1 MQTLSARRPLNG
13 LLLLDKPAGITSNR
27 ALQIAKH
34 LYRAEKAGHTGTL
47 DPLATG
53 LLPICF
59 GEATKFA
66 GGLLDAGKRYE
77 ATIKLGVTTTTGD
90 AEGEVIERRA
100 VDIHRDKIEAA
111 LRCQR
116 GHIEQVPPMHSA
128 LKHEGRPL
136 YRYAREGVAIE
147 REARK
152 VVIHELVLKA
162 AHDDEIELI
171 VHCSKG
177 VYVRVLAEDI
187 GRALGCGAHLL
198 RLRRI
203 GVGQFEVGHAMTLV
217 GIEAMTPDQ
226 RDRCLLDED
235 SMLSALPS
243 ITLDAARVRDLMRGQ
258 RIAVD
263 RPTAQGR
270 LRVYDDCQHFLG
282 VAENGEGVIAAR
294 RLIDA
299 ERYAFLLEQRLG

>member
-1 MQTLSARRPLNG
+1 MQTRSERRPLNG
-13 LLLLDKPAGITSNR
+13 VLLLDKPSGVTSNR
-27 ALQIAKH
+27 ALQAVKR
-34 LYRAEKAGHTGTL
+34 LYRADKAGHTGTL

-90 AEGEVIERRA
+90 AEGEVIERCA
-100 VDIHRDKIEAA
+100 VGIQPDEIEAA
-111 LRCQR
+111 LRRQR
-116 GHIEQVPPMHSA
+116 GDIEQVPPMHSA
-128 LKHEGRPL
+128 LKHDGRPL
-136 YRYAREGVAIE
+136 YRYARDGIAIE
-147 REARK
+147 RAPRK

-162 AHDDEIELI
+162 AHGDEIELI
-171 VHCSKG
+171 AHCSKG

-198 RLRRI
+198 RLRRTA
-203 GVGQFEVGHAMTLV
+203 VGQFEIANATTLAA
-217 GIEAMTPDQ
+217 IEAMTADE
-226 RDRCLLDED
+226 RDRRLLEQD

-243 ITLDAARVRDLMRGQ
+243 IMLDAARVRDLMRGQ
-258 RIAVD
+258 RVAVD

-270 LRVYDDCQHFLG
+270 LRVYDDCQCFLG
-282 VAENGEGVIAAR
+282 VAENGEGMIAAQ